1 MKLKY
6 PDCDFH
12 GYATKAN
19 LTCRDKRVIMPDAF
33 KDQDGEKVPL
43 CWGHQHNS
51 VTNVLGHAY
60 LENRADGV
68 YAYGYFNDTD
78 SGRAGKK
85 LVDNGDVCALS
96 IWANDLV
103 QNGTNVVHGVI
114 RELSLVLAG
123 ANPGAYIDSVMQH
136 DDGANQEAEILFVL
150 DKDNIQLAHADSDE
164 DSGDDELQ
172 HADEEKTDSSE
183 EDKKDDAETVR
194 DVLNSMSEKQKNVL
208 LALVAEG
215 IAAGEETKKNDN
227 NEEDNTMKH
236 NVFDNDRQDE
246 ANVLS
251 YTDQTAIINMAK
263 TSTIGSLQHAMDLF
277 AEQNPDSVLAHG
289 IENISQLFPDYKDV
303 RPGAPEMLTTD
314 QGWIQKVLKKVHKSP
329 ISRIRTRQADLRN
342 IENLRAQ
349 GYVKGGKKV
358 DVGNFKLI
366 HRTTDPQT
374 VYVKSKIDRDDIID
388 IQDFDV
394 VQYLYN
400 IDRMNLNEELATAIM
415 IGDGRDV
422 GADGKI
428 AEDKIRPIWQDDE
441 LYTIH
446 ADVDIAGMKA
456 SLQGTNT
463 AANFGENY
471 IYAEAVIQSLLYAR
485 EKYKGSGTPD
495 FYCTPHLVNV
505 MLLARDMNGRRI
517 YDKVS
522 DLAAALNV
530 GEIITVEQFEG
541 KTRTATGGKTKKLL
555 GLMGNLADYSVG
567 ATKGGEITH
576 FTDFDIDFNQEKS
589 LLETRCSGAN
599 TRVMSFIAL
608 EEDVTNPGG

>member
-19 LTCRDKRVIMPDAF
+19 ITCRDKRVIMPDAF

-51 VTNVLGHAY
+51 VTSVLGHAY

-123 ANPGAYIDSVMQH
+123 ANPGAYIDSVIQH
-136 DDGANQEAEILFVL
+136 DDEATQEAEILFVL

-164 DSGDDELQ
+164 DSEDAELQ

-183 EDKKDDAETVR
+183 EDKKDDKETVQ
-194 DVLNSMSEKQKNVL
+194 DVLNSMSEKQKTVL
-208 LALVAEG
+208 YALVGEAY
-215 IAAGEETKKNDN
+215 AAGEETKKTDN

-263 TSTIGSLQHAMDLF
+263 TSTVGSLQHAMDLF

-342 IENLRAQ
+342 IEELRAK
-349 GYVKGGKKV
+349 GYMKGTLKGE
-358 DVGNFKLI
+358 VGNFKLI

-374 VYVKSKIDRDDIID
+374 IYVKSKIDRDDIID

-394 VQYLYN
+394 VQYLYA

-415 IGDGRDV
+415 IGDGREV
-422 GADGKI
+422 GSEGKI

-446 ADVDIAGMKA
+446 ADVDIDGMRA

-599 TRVMSFIAL
+599 TRVKSFIAL
-608 EEDVTNPGG
+608 EEDVTG

>member
-103 QNGTNVVHGVI
+103 QNGANVVHGVI

-136 DDGANQEAEILFVL
+136 DDEATQEAEILFVL

-164 DSGDDELQ
+164 ESEDDELQ
-172 HADEEKTDSSE
+172 HADEGKTDSSE
-183 EDKKDDAETVR
+183 DGKKDDAETVQ
-194 DVLNSMSEKQKNVL
+194 DVINSMSEKQRNVMY
-208 LALVAEG
+208 ALVGEAYT
-215 IAAGEETKKNDN
+215 AGEETKKSDN

-251 YTDQTAIINMAK
+251 YTDQTAIINLAK
-263 TSTIGSLQHAMDLF
+263 ASNVGSLQHAMDLF
-277 AEQNPDSVLAHG
+277 ADQNPDSVLAHG
-289 IENISQLFPDYKDV
+289 IENISQLFPEYKDV
-303 RPGAPEMLTTD
+303 RPGAPELITDD
-314 QGWIQKVLKKVHKSP
+314 QGWVNEVLKKVHKSP
-329 ISRIRTRQADLRN
+329 ISRIRTRQADIRKLDD
-342 IENLRAQ
+342 LRAK
-349 GYVKGGKKV
+349 GYKKGTLKGE
-358 DVGNFKLI
+358 VGNFKVV

-374 VYVKSKIDRDDIID
+374 VYVKSKIDRDDIVD
-388 IQDFDV
+388 ITDFDV
-394 VQYLYN
+394 VQYLYG

-415 IGDGRDV
+415 LGDGREV
-422 GADGKI
+422 GDEGKI
-428 AEDKIRPIWQDDE
+428 AEDKIRPIWTDDE

-446 ADVDIAGMKA
+446 ADVDIAGMKTT
-456 SLQGTNT
+456 LQGTNT
-463 AANFGENY
+463 SANFGENY
-471 IYAEAVIQSLLYAR
+471 IYAEAVIQALLYAR

-495 FYCTPHLVNV
+495 FYCSPHLVNV
-505 MLLARDMNGRRI
+505 MLLARDLNGRRI
-517 YDKVS
+517 YDKIS
-522 DLAAALNV
+522 DLTAALNV
-530 GEIITVEQFEG
+530 GKIITAEQFEG
-541 KTRTATGGKTKKLL
+541 KTRTATDGKTKKLL
-555 GLMGNLADYSVG
+555 GLMVNLADYSLG

-599 TRVMSFIAL
+599 TRILSAIAL
-608 EEDVTNPGG
+608 EETVTG

>member
-51 VTNVLGHAY
+51 VTSVLGHAY

-136 DDGANQEAEILFVL
+136 DDEATQEAEILFVL

-164 DSGDDELQ
+164 DSEDAELQ
-172 HADEEKTDSSE
+172 HANAEKTDSSE
-183 EDKKDDAETVR
+183 EDKKDDKETVQ

-349 GYVKGGKKV
+349 GYVKGSKKV

-485 EKYKGSGTPD
+485 EKYKGSGAPD
-495 FYCTPHLVNV
+495 FYCTPHLVNM

>member
-33 KDQDGEKVPL
+33 KDQDGAKVPL

-123 ANPGAYIDSVMQH
+123 ANPGAYIDSVIQH
-136 DDGANQEAEILFVL
+136 DDEATQEAEILFVL

-164 DSGDDELQ
+164 DFEDGELH
-172 HADEEKTDSSE
+172 HADEEKPDSSE
-183 EDKKDDAETVR
+183 EEKKDDEETVQ

-215 IAAGEETKKNDN
+215 IAAGEETKNTDN

-342 IENLRAQ
+342 IEELRAK
-349 GYVKGGKKV
+349 GYTKGTLKGE
-358 DVGNFKLI
+358 VGNFKLI

-374 VYVKSKIDRDDIID
+374 IYVKSKIDRDDIID

-415 IGDGRDV
+415 IGDGREV

-441 LYTIH
+441 LFTIH
-446 ADVDIAGMKA
+446 ADVDIAGMRA

-599 TRVMSFIAL
+599 TRVKSFIAL
-608 EEDVTNPGG
+608 EEDVTG

>member
-19 LTCRDKRVIMPDAF
+19 ITCRDKRVIMPDAF

-136 DDGANQEAEILFVL
+136 DDEATQEAEILFVL

-164 DSGDDELQ
+164 DSEDAELQ

-183 EDKKDDAETVR
+183 EDKKDDKETVQ

-215 IAAGEETKKNDN
+215 IAAGEETKKTDN

-342 IENLRAQ
+342 IEELRAK
-349 GYVKGGKKV
+349 GYTKGTLKGE
-358 DVGNFKLI
+358 VGNFKLI

-374 VYVKSKIDRDDIID
+374 IYVKSKIDRDDIID

-415 IGDGRDV
+415 IGDGREV

-441 LYTIH
+441 LFTIH
-446 ADVDIAGMKA
+446 ADVDIAGMRA

-599 TRVMSFIAL
+599 TRVKSFIAL
-608 EEDVTNPGG
+608 EEDVTG

>member
-103 QNGTNVVHGVI
+103 QNGPNVVHGVI

-136 DDGANQEAEILFVL
+136 DDEATQEAEILFVL

-164 DSGDDELQ
+164 DSEDTELQ

-183 EDKKDDAETVR
+183 EDKKDDEETVQ

-215 IAAGEETKKNDN
+215 IAAGEETKNTDN

-263 TSTIGSLQHAMDLF
+263 ASTVGSLQHAMDLF

-314 QGWIQKVLKKVHKSP
+314 QGWIQKVLQKVHKSP

-342 IENLRAQ
+342 IEELRAK
-349 GYVKGGKKV
+349 GYTKGTLKGE
-358 DVGNFKLI
+358 VGNFKLI

-374 VYVKSKIDRDDIID
+374 IYVKSKIDRDDIID

-446 ADVDIAGMKA
+446 ADVDIAGMRA

-599 TRVMSFIAL
+599 TRVKSFIAL
-608 EEDVTNPGG
+608 EEDVTG

>member
-103 QNGTNVVHGVI
+103 QNGPNVVHGVI

-136 DDGANQEAEILFVL
+136 DDEATQEAEILFVL

-164 DSGDDELQ
+164 DSEDAELQ

-183 EDKKDDAETVR
+183 EDKKDDKETVQ

-215 IAAGEETKKNDN
+215 IAAGEETKKSDN

-303 RPGAPEMLTTD
+303 RPGAPEMITTD

-342 IENLRAQ
+342 IEELRAK
-349 GYVKGGKKV
+349 GYTKGTLKGE
-358 DVGNFKLI
+358 VGNFKLI

-374 VYVKSKIDRDDIID
+374 IYVKSKIDRDDIID

-394 VQYLYN
+394 VQYLYA

-415 IGDGRDV
+415 IGDGREV
-422 GADGKI
+422 GSEGKI

-446 ADVDIAGMKA
+446 ADVDIDGMRA

-599 TRVMSFIAL
+599 TRVKSFIAL
-608 EEDVTNPGG
+608 EEDVTG

>member
-136 DDGANQEAEILFVL
+136 DDEANQEAEILFVL

-164 DSGDDELQ
+164 DSEDAELQ
-172 HADEEKTDSSE
+172 HADEEQTDSSE
-183 EDKKDDAETVR
+183 EDKQDDAETVQ
-194 DVLNSMSEKQKNVL
+194 DVLNSMTEKQRNVL

-215 IAAGEETKKNDN
+215 IAAGEETKKTDN

-349 GYVKGGKKV
+349 GYVKGSKKV

-471 IYAEAVIQSLLYAR
+471 VYAEAVIQSLLYAR

>member
-19 LTCRDKRVIMPDAF
+19 ITCRDKRVIMPDAF

-51 VTNVLGHAY
+51 VTSVLGHAY

-123 ANPGAYIDSVMQH
+123 ANPGAYIDSVIQH
-136 DDGANQEAEILFVL
+136 DDEATQEAEILFVL

-164 DSGDDELQ
+164 DSEDAELK
-172 HADEEKTDSSE
+172 HADEEKPDSSE
-183 EDKKDDAETVR
+183 DDKKDDNETVQ

-314 QGWIQKVLKKVHKSP
+314 QGWIQKVLQKVHKSP

-342 IENLRAQ
+342 IEELRAK
-349 GYVKGGKKV
+349 GYMKGTLKGE
-358 DVGNFKLI
+358 VGNFKLI

-374 VYVKSKIDRDDIID
+374 IYVKSKIDRDDIID

-394 VQYLYN
+394 VQYLYT

-415 IGDGRDV
+415 IGDGREV
-422 GADGKI
+422 GSEGKI

-446 ADVDIAGMKA
+446 ADVDIDGMKA

-599 TRVMSFIAL
+599 TRVKSFIAL
-608 EEDVTNPGG
+608 EEDVTG

>member
-19 LTCRDKRVIMPDAF
+19 ITCRDKRVIMPDAF

-103 QNGTNVVHGVI
+103 QNGPNVVHGVI

-136 DDGANQEAEILFVL
+136 DDEATQEAEILFVL

-164 DSGDDELQ
+164 DSEDTELQ

-183 EDKKDDAETVR
+183 EDKKDDKETVQ

-215 IAAGEETKKNDN
+215 IAAGEETKNTDN

-263 TSTIGSLQHAMDLF
+263 TSTVGSLQHAMDLF

-314 QGWIQKVLKKVHKSP
+314 QGWIQKVLNKVHKSP

-342 IENLRAQ
+342 IEELRAK
-349 GYVKGGKKV
+349 GYTKGTLKGE
-358 DVGNFKLI
+358 VGNFKLI

-374 VYVKSKIDRDDIID
+374 IYVKSKIDRDDIID

-415 IGDGRDV
+415 IGDGREV

-446 ADVDIAGMKA
+446 ADVDINGMKA

-599 TRVMSFIAL
+599 TRVKSFIAL
-608 EEDVTNPGG
+608 EEDVTG

>member
-19 LTCRDKRVIMPDAF
+19 ITCRDKRVIMPDAF

-51 VTNVLGHAY
+51 VTSVLGHAY

-123 ANPGAYIDSVMQH
+123 ANPGAYIDSVIQH
-136 DDGANQEAEILFVL
+136 DDEATQEAEILFVL

-164 DSGDDELQ
+164 DSEDAELQ
-172 HADEEKTDSSE
+172 HADEAKTDSSE
-183 EDKKDDAETVR
+183 EDKKDDEETVQ

-215 IAAGEETKKNDN
+215 IAAGEETKKSDN

-314 QGWIQKVLKKVHKSP
+314 QGWIQKVLQKVHKSP

-342 IENLRAQ
+342 IEELRAK
-349 GYVKGGKKV
+349 GYTKGTLKGE
-358 DVGNFKLI
+358 VGNFKLI

-374 VYVKSKIDRDDIID
+374 IYVKSKIDRDDIID

-394 VQYLYN
+394 VQYLYT

-415 IGDGRDV
+415 IGDGREV
-422 GADGKI
+422 GSEGKI

-446 ADVDIAGMKA
+446 ADVDIDGMKA

-599 TRVMSFIAL
+599 TRVKSFIAL
-608 EEDVTNPGG
+608 EEDVTG

>member
-33 KDQDGEKVPL
+33 KDQDGAKVPL

-103 QNGTNVVHGVI
+103 QNGPNVVHGVI

-136 DDGANQEAEILFVL
+136 DDEATQEAEILFVL

-164 DSGDDELQ
+164 DSEDAELQ

-183 EDKKDDAETVR
+183 EDKKDDKETVQ

-215 IAAGEETKKNDN
+215 IAAGEETKNTDN

-314 QGWIQKVLKKVHKSP
+314 QGWIQKVLQKVHKSP

-342 IENLRAQ
+342 IEELRAK
-349 GYVKGGKKV
+349 GYMKGTLKGE
-358 DVGNFKLI
+358 VGNFKLI

-374 VYVKSKIDRDDIID
+374 IYVKSKIDRDDIID

-394 VQYLYN
+394 VQYLYA

-415 IGDGRDV
+415 IGDGREV
-422 GADGKI
+422 GSEGKI

-446 ADVDIAGMKA
+446 ADVDIDGMKA

-541 KTRTATGGKTKKLL
+541 KTRTAGGKTKKLL

-599 TRVMSFIAL
+599 TRVKSFIAL
-608 EEDVTNPGG
+608 EEDVTG

>member
-19 LTCRDKRVIMPDAF
+19 ITCRDKRVIMPDAF

-51 VTNVLGHAY
+51 VTSVLGHAY

-123 ANPGAYIDSVMQH
+123 ANPGAYIDSVIQH
-136 DDGANQEAEILFVL
+136 DDEATQEAEILFVL
-150 DKDNIQLAHADSDE
+150 DKDNIQLAHTDIDE
-164 DSGDDELQ
+164 DSEDTELQ
-172 HADEEKTDSSE
+172 HADAEKTDSSE
-183 EDKKDDAETVR
+183 EDKKDDEETVQ

-215 IAAGEETKKNDN
+215 IAAGEETTKSDN

-303 RPGAPEMLTTD
+303 RMGAPEMLTTD
-314 QGWIQKVLKKVHKSP
+314 QGWIQKVLNKVHKSP

-342 IENLRAQ
+342 IEALRAK
-349 GYVKGGKKV
+349 GYTKGTLKGE
-358 DVGNFKLI
+358 VGNFTLI

-374 VYVKSKIDRDDIID
+374 IYVKSKIDRDDIID

-394 VQYLYN
+394 VQYLYA

-415 IGDGRDV
+415 IGDGREV
-422 GADGKI
+422 GAEGKI

-446 ADVDIAGMKA
+446 ADVDINGMKA

-541 KTRTATGGKTKKLL
+541 KTRTANGGKTKKLL

-599 TRVMSFIAL
+599 TRVKSFIAL
-608 EEDVTNPGG
+608 EEDVTG

>member
-33 KDQDGEKVPL
+33 KDQDGAKVPL

-103 QNGTNVVHGVI
+103 QNGPNVVHGVI

-136 DDGANQEAEILFVL
+136 DDEATQEAEILFVL
-150 DKDNIQLAHADSDE
+150 DKDNIQLVHADSDE
-164 DSGDDELQ
+164 DSEDAELQ

-183 EDKKDDAETVR
+183 EDKKDDNETVQ

-208 LALVAEG
+208 YALVGEAY
-215 IAAGEETKKNDN
+215 AAGEETKKTDN

-303 RPGAPEMLTTD
+303 RMGAPEMLTTD

-342 IENLRAQ
+342 VEELRAK
-349 GYVKGGKKV
+349 GYTKGTLKGE
-358 DVGNFKLI
+358 VGNFKLI

-374 VYVKSKIDRDDIID
+374 IYVKSKIDRDDIID

-394 VQYLYN
+394 VQYLYT

-415 IGDGRDV
+415 IGDGREV
-422 GADGKI
+422 GSEGKI

-446 ADVDIAGMKA
+446 ADVDIDGMRA

-599 TRVMSFIAL
+599 TRVKSFIAL
-608 EEDVTNPGG
+608 EEDVTG

>member
-19 LTCRDKRVIMPDAF
+19 ITCRDKRVIMPDAF

-51 VTNVLGHAY
+51 VTSVLGHAY

-123 ANPGAYIDSVMQH
+123 ANPGAYIDSVIQH
-136 DDGANQEAEILFVL
+136 DDEATQEAEILFVL

-164 DSGDDELQ
+164 DSEDAELQ

-183 EDKKDDAETVR
+183 EDKKDDEETVQ

-215 IAAGEETKKNDN
+215 IAAGEETKKSDN

-314 QGWIQKVLKKVHKSP
+314 QGWIQKVLNKVHKSP

-342 IENLRAQ
+342 IEELRAQ
-349 GYVKGGKKV
+349 GYKKGTLKGE
-358 DVGNFKLI
+358 VGNFKLI

-374 VYVKSKIDRDDIID
+374 IYVKSKIDRDDIID

-394 VQYLYN
+394 VQYLYT

-415 IGDGRDV
+415 IGDGREV
-422 GADGKI
+422 GAEGKI

-446 ADVDIAGMKA
+446 ADVDIAGMRA

-608 EEDVTNPGG
+608 EEDVTG

>member
-150 DKDNIQLAHADSDE
+150 DKDNIQLVHADSDE
-164 DSGDDELQ
+164 ASGDDELQ
-172 HADEEKTDSSE
+172 HADEEKTNSSE

-215 IAAGEETKKNDN
+215 IAAGEETKKSDN

-246 ANVLS
+246 ATVLS
-251 YTDQTAIINMAK
+251 QADQTAIINLAK
-263 TSTIGSLQHAMDLF
+263 ASNVGSLQHAMDLF
-277 AEQNPDSVLAHG
+277 ADQNPDSVLAHG
-289 IENISQLFPDYKDV
+289 IENITQLFPEYKDV
-303 RPGAPEMLTTD
+303 RPGAPELITDD
-314 QGWIQKVLKKVHKSP
+314 QGWVNEVLKKVHKSP
-329 ISRIRTRQADLRN
+329 ISRIRTRQADIRK
-342 IENLRAQ
+342 IDDLRAK
-349 GYVKGGKKV
+349 GYKKGTLKGE
-358 DVGNFKLI
+358 VGNFKVV

-374 VYVKSKIDRDDIID
+374 VYVKSKLDRDDIVD
-388 IQDFDV
+388 ITDFDV
-394 VQYLYN
+394 VQYLYG

-415 IGDGRDV
+415 LGDGREV
-422 GADGKI
+422 GDEGKI
-428 AEDKIRPIWQDDE
+428 AEDKIRPIWTDDE

-446 ADVDIAGMKA
+446 ADVDIAGMKTT
-456 SLQGTNT
+456 LQGTNT
-463 AANFGENY
+463 SANFGENY
-471 IYAEAVIQSLLYAR
+471 IYAEAVIQALLYAR

-495 FYCTPHLVNV
+495 FYCSPHLVNV
-505 MLLARDMNGRRI
+505 MLLARDLNGRRI
-517 YDKVS
+517 YDKIS
-522 DLAAALNV
+522 DLTAALNV
-530 GEIITVEQFEG
+530 GKIITAEQFEG
-541 KTRTATGGKTKKLL
+541 KTRTATDGKTKKLL
-555 GLMGNLADYSVG
+555 GLMVNLADYSLG

-599 TRVMSFIAL
+599 TRILSAIAL
-608 EEDVTNPGG
+608 EETVTG

>member
-19 LTCRDKRVIMPDAF
+19 ITCRDKRVIMPDAF

-51 VTNVLGHAY
+51 VTSVLGHAY

-123 ANPGAYIDSVMQH
+123 ANPGAYIDSVIQH
-136 DDGANQEAEILFVL
+136 DDEATQEAEILFVL
-150 DKDNIQLAHADSDE
+150 DKDNIKLAHADSDE
-164 DSGDDELQ
+164 DSEDAELQ

-183 EDKKDDAETVR
+183 EDKKDDEETVQ

-215 IAAGEETKKNDN
+215 IAAGEETKNTDN

-314 QGWIQKVLKKVHKSP
+314 QGWIQKVLQKVHKSP

-342 IENLRAQ
+342 IEELRAK
-349 GYVKGGKKV
+349 GYTKGTLKGE
-358 DVGNFKLI
+358 VGNFKLI

-374 VYVKSKIDRDDIID
+374 IYVKSKIDRDDIID

-394 VQYLYN
+394 VQYLYT

-415 IGDGRDV
+415 IGDGREV
-422 GADGKI
+422 GSEGKI

-446 ADVDIAGMKA
+446 ADVDIDGMKA

-599 TRVMSFIAL
+599 TRVKSFIAL
-608 EEDVTNPGG
+608 EEDVTG

>member
-103 QNGTNVVHGVI
+103 QNGPNVVHGVI

-136 DDGANQEAEILFVL
+136 DDEATQEAEILFVL

-164 DSGDDELQ
+164 DSEDAELQ
-172 HADEEKTDSSE
+172 HADEEKTDSSK
-183 EDKKDDAETVR
+183 EDKKDDEETVQ

-208 LALVAEG
+208 YALVGEAY
-215 IAAGEETKKNDN
+215 AAGEETKNTDN

-263 TSTIGSLQHAMDLF
+263 ASTVGSLQHAMDLF

-314 QGWIQKVLKKVHKSP
+314 QGWIQKVLQKVHKSP

-342 IENLRAQ
+342 IEELRAK
-349 GYVKGGKKV
+349 GYTKGTLKGE
-358 DVGNFKLI
+358 VGNFKLI

-374 VYVKSKIDRDDIID
+374 IYVKSKIDRDDIID

-446 ADVDIAGMKA
+446 ADVDIDGMRA

-541 KTRTATGGKTKKLL
+541 KTRTAGGKTKKLL

-599 TRVMSFIAL
+599 TRVKSFIAL
-608 EEDVTNPGG
+608 EEDVTG

>member
-19 LTCRDKRVIMPDAF
+19 ITCRDKRVIMPDAF

-136 DDGANQEAEILFVL
+136 DDEATQEAEILFVL

-164 DSGDDELQ
+164 DSEDAELQ

-183 EDKKDDAETVR
+183 EDKKDDNETVQ
-194 DVLNSMSEKQKNVL
+194 DVLNSMSEKQKTVL
-208 LALVAEG
+208 YALVGEAY
-215 IAAGEETKKNDN
+215 AAGEETKKNDN

-263 TSTIGSLQHAMDLF
+263 TSTVGSLQHAMDLF

-314 QGWIQKVLKKVHKSP
+314 QGWIQKVLQKVHKSP

-342 IENLRAQ
+342 IEELRAK
-349 GYVKGGKKV
+349 GYTKGTLKGE
-358 DVGNFKLI
+358 VGNFKLI

-374 VYVKSKIDRDDIID
+374 IYVKSKIDRDDIID

-422 GADGKI
+422 GVDGKI

-446 ADVDIAGMKA
+446 ADVDIAGMRA

-541 KTRTATGGKTKKLL
+541 KTRTAGGKTKKLL

-599 TRVMSFIAL
+599 TRVKSFIAL
-608 EEDVTNPGG
+608 EEDVTG

>member
-19 LTCRDKRVIMPDAF
+19 ITCRDKRVIMPDAF

-123 ANPGAYIDSVMQH
+123 ANPGAYIDSVIQH
-136 DDGANQEAEILFVL
+136 DDEATQEAEILFVL
-150 DKDNIQLAHADSDE
+150 DKDNIQLAHADIDE
-164 DSGDDELQ
+164 DSEDAELQ

-183 EDKKDDAETVR
+183 EDKKDDEETVQ

-215 IAAGEETKKNDN
+215 IAAGEETKNTDN

-314 QGWIQKVLKKVHKSP
+314 QGWIQKVLNKVHKSP

-342 IENLRAQ
+342 IEELRAK
-349 GYVKGGKKV
+349 GYTKGTLKGE
-358 DVGNFKLI
+358 VGNFKLI

-374 VYVKSKIDRDDIID
+374 IYVKSKIDRDDIID

-394 VQYLYN
+394 VQYLYT

-415 IGDGRDV
+415 IGDGREV
-422 GADGKI
+422 GSEGKI

-446 ADVDIAGMKA
+446 ADVDIDGMKA

-599 TRVMSFIAL
+599 TRVKSFIAL
-608 EEDVTNPGG
+608 EEDVTG